1 LTVTGGNADA
11 PDWPAVCAFT
21 GVTAISNQ
29 PSVSALAVLLKVFLK
44 N

>member
-21 GVTAISNQ
+21 GVTAISKQ
-29 PSVSALAVLLKVFLK
+29 PSASALAVLLKVFLK
-44 N
+44 K